1 MDKLAN
7 LNFNLGKMLGRNSAK
22 KSLVFQSLL
31 NGEDITLDVCSFEE
45 VLPYSLL
52 SIPIS
57 TITPHD
63 NVWIAS
69 SMLSRI
75 ADVTNTL
82 VVIEDEFPIG
92 TISAN
97 EIIDGLQKRPTGE
110 FFSENITKIMNAD
123 FYIDSRAVNIKG
135 ILDRM
140 GKSQNPFSIIQNDK
154 TSFSQFSIRQTL
166 EIGALCK
173 TDFGAGSFEKRR
185 IASFKRDDTIKDVIE
200 RLKKEQSEFV
210 MLEGEFSFV
219 NHDIILEK
227 LKELNNTQ
235 NENIVNLSASTLKAI
250 TPVLISEKSSISE
263 ICKIMINAKHP
274 CVMTSDRLIT
284 PRDILDVLCKEG

>member
-1 MDKLAN
+1 MDELAN
-7 LNFNLGKMLGRNSAK
+7 LKINLGKMLGKSK

-52 SIPIS
+52 SIPVS

-75 ADVTNTL
+75 SDVTNNL

-92 TISAN
+92 TISSA
-97 EIIDGLQKRPTGE
+97 EIIEGLQKNPTGA
-110 FFSENITKIMNAD
+110 FFSENITKIMNPD
-123 FYIDSRAVNIKG
+123 FYIDSRTVNISA
-135 ILDRM
+135 ILNRM
-140 GKSQNPFSIIQNDK
+140 GKSKNPFSIIQNDK
-154 TSFSQFSIRQTL
+154 ASFSQFSVRQAL

-173 TDFGAGSFEKRR
+173 TNIGVSAFEQKRTPR
-185 IASFKRDDTIKDVIE
+185 FSRDNSISDIISK
-200 RLKKEQSEFV
+200 LKKDQSEFA
-210 MLEGEFSFV
+210 LFDDEFTFV
-219 NHDIILEK
+219 NYDIILEK

-235 NENIVNLSASTLKAI
+235 NENLLELSASTLKTI
-250 TPVLISEKSSISE
+250 TPMLISDKLSIAE
-263 ICKIMINAKHP
+263 ICRIMLNSRHA
-274 CVMTSDRLIT
+274 CVMTKDMIIT
-284 PRDILDVLCKEG
+284 ARDVLDVLCRE

>member
-1 MDKLAN
+1 VDELAN
-7 LNFNLGKMLGRNSAK
+7 LKINLGKMLGKSK

-52 SIPIS
+52 SIPVS

-75 ADVTNTL
+75 SDVTNNL

-92 TISAN
+92 TISSA
-97 EIIDGLQKRPTGE
+97 EIIEGLQKNPTGA
-110 FFSENITKIMNAD
+110 FFSENITKIMNPD
-123 FYIDSRAVNIKG
+123 FYIDSRTVNISA
-135 ILDRM
+135 ILNRI
-140 GKSQNPFSIIQNDK
+140 GKSKNPFSIIQNDK
-154 TSFSQFSIRQTL
+154 TSFSQFSIRQAL

-173 TDFGAGSFEKRR
+173 DNIGVSAFEQKRTPKFSR
-185 IASFKRDDTIKDVIE
+185 DNTIADIIDKLRKD
-200 RLKKEQSEFV
+200 QSEFA
-210 MLEGEFSFV
+210 LLDDEFTFV
-219 NHDIILEK
+219 NYDIILEK

-235 NENIVNLSASTLKAI
+235 NEDLLDLSASTLKTI
-250 TPVLISEKSSISE
+250 TPMLISDKLSMAE
-263 ICKIMINAKHP
+263 ICRMMLNSRHA
-274 CVMTSDRLIT
+274 CVMTKDQIIT
-284 PRDILDVLCKEG
+284 AHDVLDVLCRE

>member
-1 MDKLAN
+1 VSELAN
-7 LNFNLGKMLGRNSAK
+7 LKINLGKMLGKNK
-22 KSLVFQSLL
+22 PKSLVFQSLL

-75 ADVTNTL
+75 ADVTNNL

-92 TISAN
+92 TISAL
-97 EIIDGLQKRPTGE
+97 EIIEGLQKNPTSS
-110 FFSENITKIMNAD
+110 FFSESITKIMNPD
-123 FYIDSRAVNIKG
+123 FYIDSRTVNISA
-135 ILDRM
+135 ILNRM
-140 GKSQNPFSIIQNDK
+140 GKSKNPFSIVQNDK
-154 TSFSQFSIRQTL
+154 TSFSQFSVRQAL

-173 TDFGAGSFEKRR
+173 TNIGASSFAQKRTPRFSRDNTISDIIEKLR
-185 IASFKRDDTIKDVIE
+185 KD
-200 RLKKEQSEFV
+200 QTEFAL
-210 MLEGEFSFV
+210 LEDEFTFV
-219 NHDIILEK
+219 NYDIILEK

-235 NENIVNLSASTLKAI
+235 NENLLSLSASTLKTI
-250 TPVLISEKSSISE
+250 TPMLISDKLSLAE
-263 ICKIMINAKHP
+263 ICRIMLNAKHP
-274 CVMTSDRLIT
+274 CVMTQDKIIT
-284 PRDILDVLCKEG
+284 ARDVLEVLCRE

>member
-7 LNFNLGKMLGRNSAK
+7 LNFNLGKVLGRNSAK

-92 TISAN
+92 TISTN

-110 FFSENITKIMNAD
+110 FFSENVTKIMNAD
-123 FYIDSRAVNIKG
+123 FYIDSRTVNIKG

-166 EIGALCK
+166 EIGVLCK
-173 TDFGAGSFEKRR
+173 TDFNAGSFEKRR
-185 IASFKRDDTIKDVIE
+185 IASFKRDDSINDVIE

-219 NHDIILEK
+219 NHNIILEK

-284 PRDILDVLCKEG
+284 PRDVLDVLCKEG

>member
-31 NGEDITLDVCSFEE
+31 NGEDITLDICSFEE

-75 ADVTNTL
+75 GDVTNTL

-110 FFSENITKIMNAD
+110 FFSESVTKIMNAD
-123 FYIDSRAVNIKG
+123 FYIDSRTVNIKG

-185 IASFKRDDTIKDVIE
+185 IASFRRDDTINDVIE

-263 ICKIMINAKHP
+263 ICKIMINAKNP

-284 PRDILDVLCKEG
+284 PRDVLDVLCKEG

>member
-7 LNFNLGKMLGRNSAK
+7 LNFNLGKMLGKNSAK
-22 KSLVFQSLL
+22 RSLVFQSLL

-92 TISAN
+92 TITAT
-97 EIIDGLQKRPTGE
+97 EIIDGLQKRPTSE

-123 FYIDSRAVNIKG
+123 FYIDSRTVNIKG

-140 GKSQNPFSIIQNDK
+140 CKSQNPFSIIQNDK
-154 TSFSQFSIRQTL
+154 TSFSQFSVRQTL

-173 TDFGAGSFEKRR
+173 TNFNAGSFEKRR
-185 IASFKRDDTIKDVIE
+185 ISSFKRDDTIKDVVDRI
-200 RLKKEQSEFV
+200 KKEHSEFV
-210 MLEGEFSFV
+210 MLEDEFSFV
-219 NHDIILEK
+219 NYDVILEK
-227 LKELNNTQ
+227 LKELNNAQ
-235 NENIVNLSASTLKAI
+235 NENIVNLSASTLKTI

-263 ICKIMINAKHP
+263 ICKIMINARHP
-274 CVMTSDRLIT
+274 CVMTPDRLIT
-284 PRDILDVLCKEG
+284 PSDVLDVLCREG

>member
-7 LNFNLGKMLGRNSAK
+7 LNFNLGKMLGKNSIK

-57 TITPHD
+57 TIAPHD
-63 NVWIAS
+63 NIWIAS

-92 TISAN
+92 TISTN
-97 EIIDGLQKRPTGE
+97 EIIDGLQKKPTVE
-110 FFSENITKIMNAD
+110 FFSESVTKIMNAD
-123 FYIDSRAVNIKG
+123 FYIDSRTVNIKG

-140 GKSQNPFSIIQNDK
+140 YKSQNPFSIIQNDK
-154 TSFSQFSIRQTL
+154 TSFSQFSVRQTL

-173 TDFGAGSFEKRR
+173 TDFSAGSFEKRR
-185 IASFKRDDTIKDVIE
+185 IARFKRDDTINDVIE
-200 RLKKEQSEFV
+200 KLKKEQSEFV
-210 MLEGEFSFV
+210 MLEDEFSFV

-227 LKELNNTQ
+227 LKELNNTK
-235 NENIVNLSASTLKAI
+235 NEDIVNLSASTLKVI
-250 TPVLISEKSSISE
+250 TPVLISEKSNISE
-263 ICKIMINAKHP
+263 ICKIMINAKYP

-284 PRDILDVLCKEG
+284 PRDVLDVLCKEG